1 MICADLMYIDA
12 AIPHL
17 VESLKIM
24 SSLDTK
30 IFVAHGRN
38 RQAETTFMQMVEEN
52 FTVVKVAETELDER
66 YQCIDVDVYLL
77 QKYR

>member
-1 MICADLMYIDA
+1 MYIDA

-17 VESLKIM
+17 VESLDQV
-24 SSLDTK
+24 SNLDTK

-38 RQAETTFMQMVEEN
+38 RQAETTSTFMQMIEGI
-52 FTVVKVAETELDER
+52 FTLVKVAGTELDAR

-77 QKYR
+77 QKCK